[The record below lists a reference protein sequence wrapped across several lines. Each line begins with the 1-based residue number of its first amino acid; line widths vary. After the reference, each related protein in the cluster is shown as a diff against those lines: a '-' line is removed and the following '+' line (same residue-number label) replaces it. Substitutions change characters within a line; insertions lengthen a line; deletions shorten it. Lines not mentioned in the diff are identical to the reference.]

1 MNSMRILNSNIEH
14 QESKR
19 EFLKKGLKFG
29 IAAIVTVPALYSCT
43 DKNEEKI
50 SPPED
55 LMREHG
61 LLNRILLI
69 YDHCNIKLSN
79 HETFPL
85 EALHNSANIIRSF
98 IEDYHEKQEEE
109 FLFPRFEKA
118 NTLTELVKTLRIQH
132 QAGRVITEQII
143 QFSGMKSISAD
154 EGLKLT
160 KLLSDFN
167 AMYRPHEARE
177 DTVLFPALSKI
188 VSKNEYDAM
197 GEDFEKNEH
206 KLFGEDGF
214 DTMVDKVGNIEKQLG
229 IFDLSLFTPQ
239 Q

>member
-1 MNSMRILNSNIEH
+1 MHTVNSNN
-14 QESKR
+14 QPQDSKR
-19 EFLKKGLKFG
+19 KFLKTGLKSG
-29 IAAIVTVPALYSCT
+29 IAAIITAPAILYSCKGK
-43 DKNEEKI
+43 DDEKI

-69 YDHCNIKLSN
+69 YDHCKIKLSS
-79 HETFPL
+79 HESVPL
-85 EALHNSANIIRSF
+85 EALRNSANIIRSF
-98 IEDYHEKQEEE
+98 IEDYHEKQEEQY
-109 FLFPRFEKA
+109 LFPRFEKA

-132 QAGRVITEQII
+132 QAGRVITDQII
-143 QFSGMKSISAD
+143 HLSGMKSISAD
-154 EGLKLT
+154 ESEKLT
-160 KLLSDFN
+160 KLLNEFN
-167 AMYRPHEARE
+167 TMYRPHEARE

-197 GEDFEKNEH
+197 GEDFEKLEH

-214 DTMVDKVGNIEKQLG
+214 NTMVDNVSNIEKQLG
-229 IFDLSLFTPQ
+229 IFELSLFTPQ